1 MTLLVELEEIAP
13 RDELL
18 GPLVNQTTLAE
29 AHEALYVTAMNCHV
43 DRNAIAKT
51 FWVKRYLEAYSFWR
65 TAILKSYSAGGSAY
79 RTGEEKDSYAQKIAF
94 YESEL
99 KSLTAK
105 VTEQL
110 LTGSESTSGGFRAVR
125 LYRG

>member
-1 MTLLVELEEIAP
+1 MALLVELTDIQT

-18 GPLVNQTTLAE
+18 GPLVDETTLEE

-43 DRNAIAKT
+43 DITDVTDT
-51 FWVKRYLEAYSFWR
+51 FWVRRYVEAYSFWR

-79 RTGEEKDSYAQKIAF
+79 ASSEEKDFYAQKIVF
-94 YESEL
+94 YEKEL
-99 KSLTAK
+99 KTLESK
-105 VTEQL
+105 VTAQM
-110 LTGSESTSGGFRAVR
+110 LTGSETNSSGFRAVH

>member
-1 MTLLVELEEIAP
+1 MTLLVKLEDIAP

-18 GPLVNQTTLAE
+18 GPLVNQTTLTE

-43 DRNAIAKT
+43 DRSAIT
-51 FWVKRYLEAYSFWR
+51 DTYWVKRYLEAYSFWR

-79 RTGEEKDSYAQKIAF
+79 RNGEEKDSYAQKIAF

-105 VTEQL
+105 VTAQM
-110 LTGSESTSGGFRAVR
+110 LTGSETNSGGFRAVH